1 MELYHWYMDAYRE
14 GATGATVLQKT
25 KEMKKSHRVP
35 LVLDQLS
42 TGGYNR
48 SRGRRLLS
56 ETAENESEAG
66 EGGEV
71 VFDAESFA
79 EKINQLG
86 YPNNPR
92 RRFAR
97 MGQLV
102 RNQTK
107 EAPRMADD
115 FFDGLC
121 GRLYFE
127 SKVEEHRWEKAMA
140 DEWGGATFVTTND
153 DEEWRTMW
161 SSHREQ
167 MNNEDASQDN
177 ENGSED

>member
-1 MELYHWYMDAYRE
+1 M
-14 GATGATVLQKT
+14 LQKT

-35 LVLDQLS
+35 RVLDQLS
-42 TGGYNR
+42 KGGYDR

-56 ETAENESEAG
+56 ETAENESEAD

-97 MGQLV
+97 MGRLF
-102 RNQTK
+102 RNRTK

-121 GRLYFE
+121 GRFYFE

-177 ENGSED
+177 KDVSEGGHQQ